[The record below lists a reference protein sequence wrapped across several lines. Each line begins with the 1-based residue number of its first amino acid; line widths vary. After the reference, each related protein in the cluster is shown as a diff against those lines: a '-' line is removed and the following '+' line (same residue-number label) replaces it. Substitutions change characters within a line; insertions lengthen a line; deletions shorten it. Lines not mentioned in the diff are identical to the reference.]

1 MQRQVGSAPP
11 AATASDGRR
20 WVLEEGILAEPGLDA
35 DHLVL
40 WLPVGQENGF
50 RHWERIGQLPHTQFT
65 IAPGVHAAGATL
77 VRVRQRLEGRLGR
90 LFRPFHRT
98 AANEWVL
105 PNGER
110 ALDSGARQ
118 KDLLLIWAE
127 DGAKPLDEAWIE
139 SRWPQSSRRQ
149 RLGGQL
155 YLVAGVQPPAVQAA
169 EGPEAQRARE
179 CPHSAAQ
186 QMLDA
191 ARAAGDLRR
200 QLDALADLGA
210 AYLHEGHAE
219 HAVKALGEALQL
231 ATDLDDRSRQS
242 EIYSNLGWLTLAA
255 GAPARALEIFER
267 ALGVARDAENR
278 FTEKTALERIG
289 LAHVR
294 LGNPVQA
301 IEAFEQAL
309 AVACEVG
316 HRKHQA
322 DLLWYLGVEYAE
334 LGRRDQVLAHAQA
347 AIDLMQKMRDP
358 RATWYA
364 KHLQEYR
371 TGEAGAALGGIE
383 EEGPT
388 APPEMPSGEVPVA
401 SFWSLPPG
409 SSATQGPGLLR
420 MALSAT
426 KSMAQFIGSGFK
438 TASPGIVQHRLRTCA
453 ACEHHTGLR
462 CRLCGCFTSA
472 KARLAHEEC
481 PIGKWPA

>member
-11 AATASDGRR
+11 AAKASDGRT
-20 WVLEEGILAEPGLDA
+20 WVFEEGILAEPGLDA

-90 LFRPFHRT
+90 LFRPFRRT
-98 AANEWVL
+98 EANEWVL
-105 PNGER
+105 PSGER
-110 ALDSGARQ
+110 AVDSGARQ

-127 DGAKPLDEAWIE
+127 DGATPLDGAWIE

-149 RLGGQL
+149 RLGAQL
-155 YLVAGVQPPAVQAA
+155 YLVAGVQPPEAQPA
-169 EGPEAQRARE
+169 EGAEAQRARE
-179 CPHSAAQ
+179 CPHAAAQ
-186 QMLDA
+186 QLLDA
-191 ARAAGDLRR
+191 ARAAGDVRR

-210 AYLHEGHAE
+210 AYLQEGYAE

-231 ATDLDDRSRQS
+231 AADLDDRSRQS

-255 GAPARALEIFER
+255 GAPARALEIFEC
-267 ALGVARDAENR
+267 ALGVARDAEDR
-278 FTEKTALERIG
+278 FAEKTALERIG

-294 LGNPVQA
+294 LGNPVGA

-309 AVACEVG
+309 AVARDVG

-322 DLLWYLGVEYAE
+322 DLLWYLGVEHAE
-334 LGRRDQVLAHAQA
+334 LGRRDQALAHAQA
-347 AIDLMQKMRDP
+347 AVDLMQKMRDP
-358 RATWYA
+358 RAAWYA

-371 TGEAGAALGGIE
+371 SGEAGAALGGVE
-383 EEGPT
+383 DEPL
-388 APPEMPSGEVPVA
+388 AASAEMLLGELPA
-401 SFWSLPPG
+401 AGIWSPLAG
-409 SSATQGPGLLR
+409 SSATEGPGLLR

-426 KSMAQFIGSGFK
+426 KSMARFIGSGFK
-438 TASPGIVQHRLRTCA
+438 TASSGIVQHRLRTCS

-462 CRLCGCFTSA
+462 CRLCGCFTGA